1 MKKALLIVSP
11 LLLVAVC
18 FVFFKI
24 NRGRLEPKFEPIPI
38 STFSGTAQAWAK
50 MTNHTF
56 IPLKDRELLRKN
68 MDELIAVRGE
78 ALSNLQR
85 EKLVESSSGILYA
98 LGTGDWEVYRRSRI
112 TAPMERFAPEYK
124 SRKLRSA
131 LKIPESETNLTV
143 IELHQ
148 KFLEQFKDEPF
159 LNSGLLL
166 SSNAFGFSVAT
177 KAGQIPYWD
186 DMPYPGD
193 KEIAAYF
200 SECMTDYN
208 YEDYEKEELNKQ
220 GKVLW
225 GVVNVVGEGNPTGM
239 VRPYRLEFIWST
251 DQQVWIPTGFRT
263 AAADVMTDMGQAV
276 KLITY

>member
-1 MKKALLIVSP
+1 
-11 LLLVAVC
+11 
-18 FVFFKI
+18 
-24 NRGRLEPKFEPIPI
+24 
-38 STFSGTAQAWAK
+38 
-50 MTNHTF
+50 
-56 IPLKDRELLRKN
+56 
-68 MDELIAVRGE
+68 
-78 ALSNLQR
+78 
-85 EKLVESSSGILYA
+85 
-98 LGTGDWEVYRRSRI
+98 
-112 TAPMERFAPEYK
+112 MERFAPEYK
-124 SRKLRSA
+124 SQALRRA

-193 KEIAAYF
+193 KEVAAYF

-225 GVVNVVGEGNPTGM
+225 GVVNVVGEGNPTGTI
-239 VRPYRLEFIWST
+239 RPYRLEFIWST

>member
-1 MKKALLIVSP
+1 MIFPLI
-11 LLLVAVC
+11 LVAVC
-18 FVFFKI
+18 VVFLEI

-124 SRKLRSA
+124 SQALRRA

-193 KEIAAYF
+193 KEVAAYF

-225 GVVNVVGEGNPTGM
+225 GVVNVVGEGNPTGTI
-239 VRPYRLEFIWST
+239 RPYRLEFIWST

-263 AAADVMTDMGQAV
+263 AAADVMTAMGQAV

>member
-1 MKKALLIVSP
+1 MKKMWLFLSPAMLLALC
-11 LLLVAVC
+11 LL
-18 FVFFKI
+18 FFFI
-24 NRGRLEPKFEPIPI
+24 RGGRLTPRFEPIPLSI
-38 STFSGTAQAWAK
+38 LTATEAEWSK
-50 MTNHTF
+50 MSNHIF

-98 LGTGDWEVYRRSRI
+98 LGTGDWEAYRRSRI

-124 SRKLRSA
+124 SKALRRA

-193 KEIAAYF
+193 KEVAAYF

-225 GVVNVVGEGNPTGM
+225 GVVNVVGEGNPTGTI
-239 VRPYRLEFIWST
+239 RPYRLEFIWST